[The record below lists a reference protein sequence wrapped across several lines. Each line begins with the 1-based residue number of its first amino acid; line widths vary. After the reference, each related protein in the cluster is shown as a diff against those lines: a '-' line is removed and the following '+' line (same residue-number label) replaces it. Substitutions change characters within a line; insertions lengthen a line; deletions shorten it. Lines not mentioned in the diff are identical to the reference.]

1 MELIIT
7 TPLVSTP
14 QRTKIHH
21 VTNIPERNDATHIIC
36 IILNTY
42 IKILRLKTLTSMPC
56 ESIPK
61 KEKQVEDIKVSS
73 DAKDRQHATQSNNN

>member
-42 IKILRLKTLTSMPC
+42 IKVLRLKTLTSMLC
-56 ESIPK
+56 
-61 KEKQVEDIKVSS
+61 
-73 DAKDRQHATQSNNN
+73 